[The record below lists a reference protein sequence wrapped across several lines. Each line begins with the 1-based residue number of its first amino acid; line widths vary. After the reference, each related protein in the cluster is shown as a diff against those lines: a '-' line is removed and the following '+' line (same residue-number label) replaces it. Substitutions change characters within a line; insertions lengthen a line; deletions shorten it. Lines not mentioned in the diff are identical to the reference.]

1 MRLSEYEINSI
12 RILTREIFGQKTIVK
27 LFGSRLIDSKKG
39 GDIDLFVQ
47 TPEQYSAHTLL
58 VKKAEF
64 LTRLEQL
71 IGEQKIDLVILT
83 KANRNMPIVQVAIE
97 EGIVI

>member
-39 GDIDLFVQ
+39 GDIDLFVK
-47 TPEQYSAHTLL
+47 PGCNSGKSEMISLMN
-58 VKKAEF
+58 
-64 LTRLEQL
+64 TRH
-71 IGEQKIDLVILT
+71 
-83 KANRNMPIVQVAIE
+83 PF
-97 EGIVI
+97 